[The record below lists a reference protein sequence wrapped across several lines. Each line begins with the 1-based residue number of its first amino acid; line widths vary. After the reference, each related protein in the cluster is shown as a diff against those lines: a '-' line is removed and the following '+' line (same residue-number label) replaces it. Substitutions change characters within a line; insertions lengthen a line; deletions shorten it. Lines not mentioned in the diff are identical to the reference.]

1 MTKTANIVNQTSDGK
16 QWHTRLPASPN
27 SFARI
32 PAGQAGSES
41 AVGGTEI
48 KESLSRCA
56 PASYIY
62 TSGVAAP
69 SPYGLEI
76 VESCLTCKLRKD
88 YLFCSLASG
97 AIGDLEAITSTGA
110 YPKGAILF
118 VEGQAARGVFVLCL
132 GRAKLST
139 SSRDGKT
146 IIVRIAKPGEIL
158 GLSAVVSGRPYQAT
172 AEILEPSQVNFIGR
186 QDFLNFLR
194 QHGEAALRA
203 AGQLSN
209 NYHSA
214 YEEIRAL
221 GLSSSASEKV
231 AKLLLERS
239 ADVSQNK
246 GEIRLTLALTHQEI
260 AQLIGASR
268 ETVTR
273 IFSDL
278 KRKQV
283 LRVKGATLI
292 IRNRAALEKLVSS

>member
-1 MTKTANIVNQTSDGK
+1 MKSANIVNETSDGK
-16 QWHTRLPASPN
+16 QRRTRLPASPN
-27 SFARI
+27 SFARF
-32 PAGQAGSES
+32 PVGQAACEL

-48 KESLSRCA
+48 TEPLPSRA
-56 PASYIY
+56 PAVSIF
-62 TSGVAAP
+62 TSEASAP
-69 SPYGLEI
+69 SPYGLDI
-76 VESCLTCKLRKD
+76 IESCLTCKVRKD
-88 YLFCSLASG
+88 YLFCNLASG
-97 AIGDLEAITSTGA
+97 AIRDLETITSTGA

-146 IIVRIAKPGEIL
+146 IIVRIAEPGEIL
-158 GLSAVVSGRPYQAT
+158 GLSAAVSGRPYEVT
-172 AEILEPSQVNFIGR
+172 AEMLEPSQGNFVAR

-203 AGQLSN
+203 AEQLSN

-214 YEEIRAL
+214 YEEIRSL
-221 GLSSSASEKV
+221 GLSGSASEKL
-231 AKLLLERS
+231 AKLLLERG
-239 ADVSQNK
+239 AKANQND
-246 GEIRLTLALTHQEI
+246 GELRLRLALTHQEI

-273 IFSDL
+273 IFSHL
-278 KRKQV
+278 KKKQI

-292 IRNRAALEKLVSS
+292 IRNKAALEKLVSS